1 MSWGIPLNY
10 AGGGGI
16 PVVCH
21 KSFFPFDWKERI
33 KNEENLNKIPLLQLK
48 GWGFNPALREAFNK
62 LHLRGKRTVRA
73 DRI

>member
-1 MSWGIPLNY
+1 MQGEGDTCDMSK
-10 AGGGGI
+10 
-16 PVVCH
+16 VCH
-21 KSFFPFDWKERI
+21 ESFCPFDWKEGI

-62 LHLRGKRTVRA
+62 LQFYGPHLRGKRTVRA